1 MCYAAAMEQRRPD
14 PFFEQLE
21 SDLREGVEAANRG
34 ETIPAAEAW
43 RRFGLKPE
51 KEDDAGE

>member
-1 MCYAAAMEQRRPD
+1 MEPRRPD

-21 SDLREGVEAANRG
+21 AGLREGVEAVNRG
-34 ETIPAAEAW
+34 ETIPAAEVW
-43 RRFGLKPE
+43 RHFGLEPK

>member
-1 MCYAAAMEQRRPD
+1 MEQRRPD